1 MQDYKK
7 RWLQLCEQAAV
18 EQDREKLMALL
29 RELDGFL
36 SEDENRRKAS
46 RATNVI
52 PISRKNTG

>member
-18 EQDREKLMALL
+18 KQDTEKLKALL
-29 RELDGFL
+29 KELDSFL
-36 SEDENRRKAS
+36 SEDENLRKAN

-52 PISRKNTG
+52 PISRKKTG

>member
-46 RATNVI
+46 RVTNVI